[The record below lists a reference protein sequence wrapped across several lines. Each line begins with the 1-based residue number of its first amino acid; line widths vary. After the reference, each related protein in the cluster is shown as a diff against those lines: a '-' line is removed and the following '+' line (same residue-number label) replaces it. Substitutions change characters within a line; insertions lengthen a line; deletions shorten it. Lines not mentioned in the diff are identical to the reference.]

1 MACGSSWASSA
12 SGCTAGV
19 ALFHL
24 FPVFLLGPACWL
36 RHGVLVANA
45 EIQGNKREYSASLK
59 LGFRWHAVTP
69 AHPPVTQQ
77 SSNVAWSNVK
87 MLRSTVGRWG
97 GYDKSVAA
105 GSIETNDVIQRW
117 PWFPPSDGLC
127 HSALSLGQ
135 SLDTPSDLCLCTATI
150 MCCSCSTE
158 ICLLSQFAWMFS
170 FLLDFYKAGTL
181 TPSSQSPVSSHPT
194 IICILLSSP
203 QLSL

>member
-1 MACGSSWASSA
+1 MLLPSIFWVSVNHSNFLLALSSIAVSSVSYGHNNATCCRTQHHSGITNGSISFSLMACGSSWASSA

-87 MLRSTVGRWG
+87 MLRSTVGR
-97 GYDKSVAA
+97 
-105 GSIETNDVIQRW
+105 
-117 PWFPPSDGLC
+117 
-127 HSALSLGQ
+127 
-135 SLDTPSDLCLCTATI
+135 
-150 MCCSCSTE
+150 
-158 ICLLSQFAWMFS
+158 
-170 FLLDFYKAGTL
+170 
-181 TPSSQSPVSSHPT
+181 
-194 IICILLSSP
+194 
-203 QLSL
+203 